1 MRPAGRSSPGRR
13 PRRLPGRRPAA
24 VCRSCPRRT
33 NSARQT
39 GLRFAGLIRVIER
52 AVELAAALS
61 LPGGAAGPHDE
72 LPVDPAADGV
82 HDLVR
87 GVARC
92 RSCRLGLVQVEGLHG
107 GVAVQHGEQ
116 RPLRDSGHPWLGSA
130 RGLST
135 PPQLPGRVALAE
147 QVVGRCFGRA
157 DPAGDALNVYRPA
170 PGRRRR
176 ACPASARRHPAR
188 RVARQ
193 GKPGRFARNDTA
205 SALRRLACHVPADRR
220 LHARAKGASSA
231 RAHQRD
237 LPAGGAPA
245 ARGPRV
251 TRTEGPRDR
260 RRVTGRGA
268 VRKRRRRAGSECMGP
283 GEPADAPAWRTEAAQ
298 VRVPAAVSSP
308 WPSPPVVRPSTSA
321 SARPRPGAAPRS
333 SRACASRPP

>member
-13 PRRLPGRRPAA
+13 PRRLPGRGPAA
-24 VCRSCPRRT
+24 VCRSYPRRT

-39 GLRFAGLIRVIER
+39 GLRFAGLIRVIEW

-72 LPVDPAADGV
+72 LAVDPAADGV

-92 RSCRLGLVQVEGLHG
+92 RSCRFGLVQVEGTPWWRSG
-107 GVAVQHGEQ
+107 PAWRTASASGQ
-116 RPLRDSGHPWLGSA
+116 RPSGLGSA

-205 SALRRLACHVPADRR
+205 SALRRLVCHVPADRR
-220 LHARAKGASSA
+220 LHARAKGASSSTRASTRSAGGWRACCA
-231 RAHQRD
+231 RASRD
-237 LPAGGAPA
+237 PDGGT
-245 ARGPRV
+245 ARPS
-251 TRTEGPRDR
+251 PRDWTR
-260 RRVTGRGA
+260 QLLQSLRWRAGW
-268 VRKRRRRAGSECMGP
+268 RRAGS
-283 GEPADAPAWRTEAAQ
+283 
-298 VRVPAAVSSP
+298 
-308 WPSPPVVRPSTSA
+308 
-321 SARPRPGAAPRS
+321 
-333 SRACASRPP
+333 

>member
-13 PRRLPGRRPAA
+13 PRRLPGRGPAA
-24 VCRSCPRRT
+24 VCRCYPRRT

-39 GLRFAGLIRVIER
+39 GLRFAGLIRVMER

-92 RSCRLGLVQVEGLHG
+92 RSCRFGLVQVEGLHG

-116 RPLRDSGHPWLGSA
+116 RPLRDSGHPVGIWAGALDAVAASRPRRSRRAGS
-130 RGLST
+130 RPLLWPSRSRERCT
-135 PPQLPGRVALAE
+135 QRVPS
-147 QVVGRCFGRA
+147 GSRPT
-157 DPAGDALNVYRPA
+157 PAGF
-170 PGRRRR
+170 
-176 ACPASARRHPAR
+176 PASARRHPAR
-188 RVARQ
+188 RVAGRSTGSLRQ
-193 GKPGRFARNDTA
+193 NDTA
-205 SALRRLACHVPADRR
+205 SALRRLVCHVPADRR

-268 VRKRRRRAGSECMGP
+268 VPQKATP
-283 GEPADAPAWRTEAAQ
+283 GRL
-298 VRVPAAVSSP
+298 RVHGL
-308 WPSPPVVRPSTSA
+308 R
-321 SARPRPGAAPRS
+321 
-333 SRACASRPP
+333 